1 MITDSLLRVSTDQ
14 TLKLNATSAVSTNTI
29 DLSQARDV
37 GEGKELFFNFAI
49 TEAVASAATSVTFE
63 IILSDG
69 ADLGTPT
76 VIASTGAVAYGSLT
90 LGANIALPI
99 PPRVASLGQRYLGV
113 RYTTAGNNS
122 SGTGK
127 VTTDITSVV
136 QDGKKFYASGF
147 TVA

>member
-1 MITDSLLRVSTDQ
+1 MITDKLLRVSEDQ
-14 TLKLNATSAVSTNTI
+14 TLKLNATTAVSTNTI

-49 TEAVASAATSVTFE
+49 TTAVASAATSVTFD
-63 IILSDG
+63 IIISDA

-76 VIASTGAVAYGSLT
+76 VIASTGAVGYASLT
-90 LGANIALPI
+90 AGKNIALPI
-99 PPRVASLGQRYLGV
+99 PPQVGSLGKRYLGV
-113 RYTTAGNNS
+113 QYTTAGNNS
-122 SGTGK
+122 SGTGA
-127 VTTDITSVV
+127 VTTDIVETI